1 MINVKHTQ
9 KRIENIV
16 SVYRL
21 AFPNEYKTACEGVIM
36 QREMQTD
43 ELGTLNVELSGAAPQ
58 RALYEIPENLFNAL
72 LKQLDEEELTYWKTK
87 EGARW
92 FIKAAPEFS
101 LTR

>member
-1 MINVKHTQ
+1 MINVKNTQ
-9 KRIENIV
+9 KRIENV
-16 SVYRL
+16 VAVYKL
-21 AFPNEYKTACEGVIM
+21 AFPSEYKTACEGVIM

-43 ELGTLNVELSGAAPQ
+43 DMGTVNVELSGVAPQ
-58 RALYEIPENLFNAL
+58 RALYEIPENLFNAM
-72 LKQLDEEELTYWKTK
+72 LKQLDEEELTYWKSK